1 MESPKVPQITSLLN
15 PDLRKNEF
23 FDHCPQENFQT
34 VHKENNLPKIIHQ
47 GKYIVRPIKQ
57 DDVNKEKSFKEKKE
71 KIKKKREE
79 KKKNLDKEF

>member
-1 MESPKVPQITSLLN
+1 MFSEEN
-15 PDLRKNEF
+15 DLPE
-23 FDHCPQENFQT
+23 
-34 VHKENNLPKIIHQ
+34 IINQ

-79 KKKNLDKEF
+79 KKENLDKEF

>member
-1 MESPKVPQITSLLN
+1 MFSQ
-15 PDLRKNEF
+15 
-23 FDHCPQENFQT
+23 
-34 VHKENNLPKIIHQ
+34 ENNLPKIIHQ

-79 KKKNLDKEF
+79 KKKNLDQEF